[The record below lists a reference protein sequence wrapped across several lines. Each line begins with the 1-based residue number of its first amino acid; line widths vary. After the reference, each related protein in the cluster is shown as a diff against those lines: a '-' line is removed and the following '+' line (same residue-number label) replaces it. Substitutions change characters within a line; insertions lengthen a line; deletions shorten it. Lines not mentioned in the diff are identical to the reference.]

1 MIDAHKAIIIQ
12 VQTTSQSIKRP
23 VRPLLSL
30 SYHGFLKATYAAQ
43 HNKM

>member
-12 VQTTSQSIKRP
+12 VQTTTQSIK
-23 VRPLLSL
+23 RPLLSL

>member
-12 VQTTSQSIKRP
+12 VQTTTQNIK
-23 VRPLLSL
+23 RPLLSL
-30 SYHGFLKATYAAQ
+30 SYHAFLKATYAAQ